1 MYFKNF
7 KRHCIV
13 LYRAA
18 GGYGVWGW
26 GAGPHADQTNITVKV
41 SIVGCFS
48 LYRMFNEKLRQKFS
62 NIARALILPVM
73 GRPILAPKNHIQEK
87 GSKVINFFR
96 KCAVLTPL

>member
-1 MYFKNF
+1 MAVYTYNPQ
-7 KRHCIV
+7 R
-13 LYRAA
+13 
-18 GGYGVWGW
+18 
-26 GAGPHADQTNITVKV
+26 TVFVTISHMIGLKHDFLLEV

-73 GRPILAPKNHIQEK
+73 SRPILAPKNHMQEK

-96 KCAVLTPL
+96 KCAVLTPP